1 MTNVSSRAQRV
12 GDQIHRELASLIQ
25 LEVSDPRVGMV
36 SVTGV
41 EVSKDFAHAKVYVT
55 VLNTMSEDSAIND
68 LTLSSPGE
76 LDRLEIEE
84 NIKVL
89 TKASGFLRTML
100 AKRLRVRAVPK
111 LQFYYDNSIKKGQQ
125 LSSLIDDALEADRKP
140 YPENGLQIKQE

>member
-1 MTNVSSRAQRV
+1 MANVSSRAQRV

-25 LEVSDPRVGMV
+25 LEVNDPRVGMV

-41 EVSKDFAHAKVYVT
+41 EVSKDFAYAKVYVT

-84 NIKVL
+84 NIKAL
-89 TKASGFLRTML
+89 TKASGFLRTKL

-111 LQFYYDNSIKKGQQ
+111 LQFYYDNSIKRGQQ
-125 LSSLIDDALEADRKP
+125 LSSLIDDALEVDRKS
-140 YPENGLQIKQE
+140 YFESGLQRKQE